1 MQEVRFSTKDNIMQ
15 RTAQNYSERARALN
29 IARKEG
35 AGQQEPSPDFND
47 GARVDSSRAN
57 EAVKES
63 AGGKE
68 KKENKKTFNFFAI
81 LMQANMLQDMPFV
94 CAIGASI
101 LDWIFNLIFAPTI
114 ILPITF
120 SIITAI
126 FTFMMMQLAKFSE
139 KVKVHSRFGI
149 KIGLIIAGGIFGSIS
164 GLNFIPLSVATVLMV
179 YGITLWERANAE
191 KSKV

>member
-1 MQEVRFSTKDNIMQ
+1 MQEARFLIKDNVMQ
-15 RTAQNYSERARALN
+15 RTAQNYSERANALN
-29 IARKEG
+29 IAREEG

-47 GARVDSSRAN
+47 GARMDSSHAN

-63 AGGKE
+63 AGDKE
-68 KKENKKTFNFFAI
+68 KKENKKTLNPFAVF
-81 LMQANMLQDMPFV
+81 MQANMLQDMPFV

-149 KIGLIIAGGIFGSIS
+149 KIGLIIAGGICGGIP
-164 GLNFIPLSVATVLMV
+164 GLDFIPLSVATVLIV